1 MAKNANRQASCS
13 SSPGSTTPRTANAG
27 PTLPP
32 RASPISRHAA
42 PMVVPTP
49 SAVPEDRTTAERQD
63 ASDTPLKRTTSG
75 SVASPRETLSTT
87 P

>member
-1 MAKNANRQASCS
+1 MAKNEYRQASWS
-13 SSPGSTTPRTANAG
+13 SSPGSTTPRQANAA

-32 RASPISRHAA
+32 SSGQSATHSA
-42 PMVVPTP
+42 PMTAPTP
-49 SAVPEDRTTAERQD
+49 SEVPVERDTACRQD
-63 ASDTPLKRTTSG
+63 ASDTPLNRTTRG